1 MKESKL
7 HQVLTALID
16 IVWLGLLWLVCSLP
30 VISLGAA
37 STALYYSMVKCV
49 RHERSRATREFFHAF
64 GRNFRQATL
73 LWLIC
78 LGVILLGLG
87 DVYAFSQMGV
97 RAGELLYVLSR
108 LLLLP
113 VPLLFPWI
121 FAFLS
126 RFENTVAGTLRFAFW
141 LAVKY
146 AGKSVLLL
154 LELTAGL
161 VIAWLLPQIA
171 PLLPGVLCLL
181 MSYAIEP
188 ALRKL
193 AEGQGTAEDW
203 YNEP

>member
-1 MKESKL
+1 MKESRL
-7 HQVLTALID
+7 HQVLTAIID
-16 IVWLGLLWLVCSLP
+16 ILWLGLLWLLCSLP
-30 VISLGAA
+30 LVTLGAA

-64 GRNFRQATL
+64 RQNFRQATL

-78 LGVILLGLG
+78 LGVLALGLA
-87 DVYAFSQMGV
+87 DIYAFSQMGV
-97 RAGELLYVLSR
+97 RAGEFLYVLSR

-126 RFENTVAGTLRFAFW
+126 RFENTVAGTLRFALW
-141 LAVKY
+141 LAVKH
-146 AGKSVLLL
+146 AGKSMLLL
-154 LELTAGL
+154 LELTAGFL
-161 VIAWLLPQIA
+161 IAWLLPQIA
-171 PLLPGVLCLL
+171 PLLPGILCLL

-188 ALRKL
+188 ALRQL
-193 AEGQGTAEDW
+193 AEGQGTADDW

>member
-7 HQVLTALID
+7 HQVLTAVID
-16 IVWLGLLWLVCSLP
+16 ILWLGLLWMLCSLP
-30 VISLGAA
+30 VVTLGAA

-126 RFENTVAGTLRFAFW
+126 RFENSVRATLRFSLY
-141 LAVKY
+141 LAVRHFG
-146 AGKSVLLL
+146 ATLLL
-154 LELTAGL
+154 TAELLGFAL
-161 VIAWLLPQIA
+161 LCWLLPQII

-181 MSYAIEP
+181 MSYVIEP

-193 AEGQGTAEDW
+193 AEVQGTAEDW